1 MDKQDLQD
9 RFIPHNSSSSLS
21 LIRRACVRV
30 SKGVMGVTVL
40 VVICAAYSLW
50 IEPHWLVVR
59 HISVKTP
66 VTVRVIHITDIHY
79 HGEREYLNRVVDR
92 INRIP
97 ADLVCF
103 TGDLVE
109 DRGCLREC
117 LEILTRVNKPMV
129 GIAGNHDLWAQVPV
143 DELRAGF
150 AKTGGL
156 WLTDTNVLLLDGKV
170 EIVACSGDPGRVP
183 KSRLSESAKRVLL
196 THYPGLVEGLQGQV
210 FDLILA
216 GHSHGG
222 QVRIPLIGH
231 LIMPFSVKPYDV
243 GLFQT
248 PAGPLYVNP
257 GIGTFY
263 LKARFFCRPE
273 ITVLE
278 F

>member
-1 MDKQDLQD
+1 MDK
-9 RFIPHNSSSSLS
+9 FSLS
-21 LIRRACVRV
+21 LFQRACVRA
-30 SKGVMGVTVL
+30 SKVMVGVIA
-40 VVICAAYSLW
+40 VVAVCVAYSLW
-50 IEPHWLVVR
+50 IEPQWLVVKQVS
-59 HISVKTP
+59 IKAP
-66 VTVRVIHITDIHY
+66 AAVRLIHITDIHY
-79 HGEREYLNRVVDR
+79 KGDRVYLNRVVDR
-92 INRIP
+92 INRTP

-109 DRGCLREC
+109 DRAYLRES
-117 LEILTRVNKPMV
+117 LEILARVNKPMV

-150 AKTGGL
+150 AKTGGM
-156 WLTDTNVLLLDGKV
+156 WLTDTNVLLLNGKV
-170 EIVACSGDPGRVP
+170 EIVACSGDPSRLP

-196 THYPGLVEGLQGQV
+196 THYPGLVGGLYGQA

-222 QVRIPLIGH
+222 QVRIPLIGR
-231 LIMPFSVKPYDV
+231 LIMPFNVKPYDV
-243 GLFQT
+243 GLFPT

-263 LKARFFCRPE
+263 LNARFFCRPE

-278 F
+278 L